1 MVQLAITIISVVA
14 LAILFL
20 VGMNSGIT
28 QKFSPK
34 QANQTKALAIIQQG
48 SSLAGSLQ
56 LMSADTGL
64 QLADL
69 TLDGAALTGLWGP
82 DGTVATPPPPLTK
95 SLTAAADWS
104 KAQIAMPG
112 QGTELGYETVLSIPN
127 VPLNVC
133 LQLNVEKGVANP
145 APDTAPTST
154 GTWGGAGII
163 ESAAIDGKSTGC
175 VSPSADNYTAFQ
187 VVESN

>member
-1 MVQLAITIISVVA
+1 MIQLIIAIISVVA
-14 LAILFL
+14 LVVLFM
-20 VGMNSGIT
+20 VSMNSGVS

-34 QANQTKALAIIQQG
+34 QANQTKAIAIIQQG

-69 TLDGAALTGLWGP
+69 TLDGTALTGLWGP
-82 DGTVATPPPPLTK
+82 DGTVATVPPPLTK
-95 SLTAAADWS
+95 SLTAPADWA

-112 QGTELGYETVLSIPN
+112 QGTELGYDTVLFIPN

-145 APDTAPTST
+145 TADTAPAST
-154 GTWGGAGII
+154 GTWGPAGII
-163 ESAAIDGKSTGC
+163 TAAAIDGKSAGC
-175 VSPSADNYTAFQ
+175 VSPSADNYTAFH